1 MRRKF
6 AATVSQSVKESKRIY
21 VLLGDI
27 GVANFEEMILD
38 YPKQVLNV
46 GIMEQGMLSIA
57 AGISRAG
64 DYPIVHTIAPFLVER
79 GYEQL
84 KIDFSYN
91 RGSGLI
97 VTVGGS
103 FDYSRLGR
111 THHCPNDV
119 MLVTL
124 LGGFV
129 IYLPGSPAEVED
141 QIRESIQ
148 ENALGYMRLGIT
160 EHTLDL
166 EIVGGICKL
175 KAGKSG
181 LLLIVGTMLGYTQ
194 PLLSEFDFDCYYI
207 NSFSSN
213 LKEIPFS
220 LYENMVVL
228 EDVTKGSTVFALEA
242 LGCELPEQI
251 HSIGL
256 PVINLLDYGTHD
268 ELMAQSGLSHKQILK
283 SISDLIGEIE

>member
-6 AATVSQSVKESKRIY
+6 AEIAIENVKKSKEVY
-21 VLLGDI
+21 VVLGDI
-27 GVANFEEMILD
+27 GISNFEVAIQN
-38 YPKQVLNV
+38 YPSQILNV

-91 RGSGLI
+91 RRPGLI

-119 MLVTL
+119 MLIAL

-129 IYLPGSPAEVED
+129 IYLPGSRAEVEQQID
-141 QIRESIQ
+141 QSIHES
-148 ENALGYMRLGIT
+148 ALAYMRIGLT

-166 EIVGGICKL
+166 EVKGGFCKI
-175 KAGKSG
+175 KSGNSG
-181 LLLIVGTMLGYTQ
+181 LLLITGTMLGYLQ
-194 PLLSEFDFDCYYI
+194 ELLDVFDFDCYYI
-207 NSFSSN
+207 NSFSPQ
-213 LKEIPFS
+213 LKEIPFE
-220 LYENMVVL
+220 LYERLVIL
-228 EDVTKGSTVFALEA
+228 EDFTKGTTAFVLD
-242 LGCELPEQI
+242 
-251 HSIGL
+251 SIGCKL
-256 PVINLLDYGTHD
+256 PVQIQSIGIPNKTTLNYGSYKD
-268 ELMAQSGLSHKQILK
+268 LMEQVGLSHEKIQN
-283 SISDLIGEIE
+283 LINGVS

>member
-6 AATVSQSVKESKRIY
+6 AEIASQNVTDSKRIY

-27 GVANFEEMILD
+27 GIANFEGMMLE

-84 KIDFSYN
+84 KVDFSYN
-91 RGSGLI
+91 NQPGLI

-111 THHCPNDV
+111 THHCQNDV
-119 MLVTL
+119 MLITL

-129 IYLPGSPAEVED
+129 IYLPGSPAEVEQ
-141 QIRESIQ
+141 QINQSVQ
-148 ENALGYMRLGIT
+148 QNALSYMRIGMT

-166 EIVGGICKL
+166 EIVGGFSKIKS
-175 KAGKSG
+175 GKSG
-181 LLLIVGTMLGYTQ
+181 LLLIVGTMLGYVQ
-194 PLLSEFDFDCYYI
+194 HILNMFDYDCYYV
-207 NSFSSN
+207 NSFTSN
-213 LKEIPFS
+213 LKEMPFGVYKN
-220 LYENMVVL
+220 LVIL
-228 EDVTKGSTVFALEA
+228 EDFTKRTTAFALET
-242 LGCELPEQI
+242 LGCKLPNQV
-251 HSIGL
+251 HSIGI
-256 PVINLLDYGTHD
+256 PIVNTLDYGTYD
-268 ELMAQSGLSHKQILK
+268 ELMAQLGLSHEQILK
-283 SISDLIGEIE
+283 SINALTAEI